1 MTKTLIAALALTG
14 AAAFPALAQQDAT
27 QTQGQQQGQQQMQ
40 AQQGE
45 MTEEQL
51 RSRIASQ
58 GQVRDALNEA
68 GFEEV
73 TLLDAAYLVSAR
85 APSGEMV
92 MMVVNPSG
100 LMQGMMQQGMGQGM
114 NQGMNQGMGMQPGM
128 QPGDTTGATGGMS
141 QGDGQRMQNQQG
153 QGQTDQ

>member
-1 MTKTLIAALALTG
+1 MTKTLIAALALAG
-14 AAAFPALAQQDAT
+14 AAAFPALAQQQGTT
-27 QTQGQQQGQQQMQ
+27 QTQGQQQGQQQQMQ
-40 AQQGE
+40 ARQGE

-58 GQVRDALNEA
+58 GQVRDALNQA

-100 LMQGMMQQGMGQGM
+100 LMQGMMQQGMG
-114 NQGMNQGMGMQPGM
+114 MQPGS
-128 QPGDTTGATGGMS
+128 QPGDTTGATGGMN
-141 QGDGQRMQNQQG
+141 QGGGQPMQSQQG
-153 QGQTDQ
+153 QGQSDQ